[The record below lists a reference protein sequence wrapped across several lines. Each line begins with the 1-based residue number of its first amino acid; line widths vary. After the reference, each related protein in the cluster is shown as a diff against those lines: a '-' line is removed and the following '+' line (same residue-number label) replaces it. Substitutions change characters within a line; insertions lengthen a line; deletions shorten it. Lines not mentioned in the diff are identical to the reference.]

1 MNTEQTIVDN
11 NDYKFRVKKTWI
23 PQGNT
28 WHIQFFTESIY
39 EHRFEIFLST
49 DELARLKEIL

>member
-23 PQGNT
+23 PQGKS

-39 EHRFEIFLST
+39 EHRFEIFLT
-49 DELARLKEIL
+49 TEELARLKEIL